1 MTRQRGTLLPKPLA
15 LWNDQGLKTRT
26 ASRGYHPCPPFH
38 AASGSSGNRFSRA
51 CPDLEA
57 KFGAGVGASVQVL
70 AAILTLPVVRSDQA
84 IVETRRRRGRARGR
98 RKAAQEGIADQ
109 NQGGLGPG
117 ARDRLLGCRAPN
129 ADAVKTENLD
139 ELSLAQRRPGVPQR
153 HARLDQGIGG
163 ALDLESG
170 PLSGGCSEHD
180 REVPHGEMCCTLPAL
195 CLSRRHC
202 REGQDGRQDQ
212 GKKRIRMSH
221 DGPPVHGNGNTPI
234 SV

>member
-1 MTRQRGTLLPKPLA
+1 MLRA
-15 LWNDQGLKTRT
+15 
-26 ASRGYHPCPPFH
+26 
-38 AASGSSGNRFSRA
+38 AASDSSGNRLPVARL
-51 CPDLEA
+51 DLETE
-57 KFGAGVGASVQVL
+57 FGAGVGASVEVL

-84 IVETRRRRGRARGR
+84 IVETRGRRGRARGR
-98 RKAAQEGIADQ
+98 RKAAQEVIADQ
-109 NQGGLGPG
+109 IQGGLGPG
-117 ARDRLLGCRAPN
+117 ARDRLLGCRTPN

-170 PLSGGCSEHD
+170 PLSRGGSEHD
-180 REVPHGEMCCTLPAL
+180 REVSHGERCCTLPTL

-212 GKKRIRMSH
+212 GKKRFRMSH
-221 DGPPVHGNGNTPI
+221 DGPPVDGNGNTPI
-234 SV
+234 FV